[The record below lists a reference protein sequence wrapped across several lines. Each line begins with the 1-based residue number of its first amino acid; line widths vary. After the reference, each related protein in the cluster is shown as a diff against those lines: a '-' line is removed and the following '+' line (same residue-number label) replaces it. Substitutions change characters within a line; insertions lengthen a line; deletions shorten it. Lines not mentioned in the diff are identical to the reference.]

1 MTVDWETIR
10 DHLETLYPGKIRAKR
25 IRAIKVI
32 SSYHW
37 QPPLL
42 IEVGKSYRGLEPD
55 SPLDKVI
62 AIFESD
68 SFLVCTEKRG
78 GGTGIP
84 YYFSRTDVRR
94 VFEYE

>member
-10 DHLETLYPGKIRAKR
+10 DYLETLYPGKIRKKR
-25 IRAIKVI
+25 IRAIKVN

-37 QPPLL
+37 QPQLL
-42 IEVGKSYRGLEPD
+42 IEVGKSYRELEPD
-55 SPLDKVI
+55 APMEEVI

-78 GGTGIP
+78 GGQGIP
-84 YYFSRTDVRR
+84 YYFIREDVRL
-94 VFEYE
+94 VIEYE